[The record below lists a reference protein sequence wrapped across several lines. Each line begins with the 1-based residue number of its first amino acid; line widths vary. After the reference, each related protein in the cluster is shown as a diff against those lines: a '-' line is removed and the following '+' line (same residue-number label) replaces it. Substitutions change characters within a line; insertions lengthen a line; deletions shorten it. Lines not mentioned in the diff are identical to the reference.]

1 MASKFLLTDR
11 HMKDNLREDYE
22 KVKANISQQTVISM
36 KEILRPMSFV
46 DKES

>member
-1 MASKFLLTDR
+1 MESKYLLTDR

-22 KVKANISQQTVISM
+22 KAKANISQQMGISM